1 MRDWLEIRTAYYVA
15 KLGTVSAAAKH
26 LGVHRATVI
35 RHIDSLESLLGGK
48 VFRRHARG
56 YSKTELGSELLA
68 AAQRIEEEIEYFVGR
83 TKIAATKITGDLII
97 ATSPPTYP
105 PTIISTTRAF
115 RKLHSDIAIKYDIR
129 EEPPRLELGEAHIY
143 FHFGPKLEKQDYV
156 VRPFLTYHGGLYAHR
171 RYIEQLGKPESVEQ
185 FAQHNFALVTPEVYS
200 PPNDWLRA
208 RAPAENVILTSNDR
222 LTVFRAVTD
231 GLAIGCLP
239 AHLAGQNPEVS
250 QVIAPLPDCESVCW
264 VATHVDVH
272 RSPKVQAFLQC
283 LKETGM
289 MGSSEDKISEALY
302 DV

>member
-35 RHIDSLESLLGGK
+35 RHIDSLEALLGGK
-48 VFRRHARG
+48 IFRRHARG
-56 YSKTELGSELLA
+56 YSKTELGAELLA
-68 AAQRIEEEIEYFVGR
+68 TAQRIEEEIEHFVGR
-83 TKIAATKITGDLII
+83 TRIAAAKVTGDLII

-115 RKLHSDIAIKYDIR
+115 RKIHSDIAIKYDIC
-129 EEPPRLELGEAHIY
+129 EEQPKLELGEAHIY
-143 FHFGPKLEKQDYV
+143 FHFGPKLETPDYV

-171 RYIEQLGKPESVEQ
+171 RYIEQFGKPESVEQ
-185 FAQHNFALVTPEVYS
+185 FTQHNFALVTPEVYS

-208 RAPAENVILTSNDR
+208 RTPSENVILTSNDR

-239 AHLAGQNPEVS
+239 AHLAGQHPELAP
-250 QVIAPLPDCESVCW
+250 IMAPLPGCESVCW
-264 VATHVDVH
+264 VVTHVDVH

-283 LKETGM
+283 LKEAGM
-289 MGSSEDKISEALY
+289 MGASEDKISEALY